1 MVLEKNFCLQLTE
14 IEKKGPFIYFELT
27 GHCLYQCMSNV
38 PLAYVLRI
46 QRMPSVSSVCLAY
59 DERMSNV
66 LFIRSHTLKMF
77 EHVQKIILASAYYNV
92 HRGMPACEERTRR
105 MPSIPLTYI
114 CVYLRIRAYNHT
126 LAYTDVIRCSVTA
139 L

>member
-59 DERMSNV
+59 DERMSNI
-66 LFIRSHTLKMF
+66 LSIRLHTLKIF

-92 HRGMPACEERTRR
+92 HQRMPACEERTRR
-105 MPSIPLTYI
+105 MPSVPLTYI
-114 CVYLRIRAYNHT
+114 CVYESMIISWHT
-126 LAYTDVIRCSVTA
+126 LKSYAVV
-139 L
+139 